1 MKPID
6 PRLLRY
12 ARATRLFLVAVVGL
26 GAVGAGLVIA
36 QAMLIAE
43 VVVGAFQQGQ
53 SVTELRTPLLLLASV
68 AVGRSVVAWLTELA
82 AHRASAAVKSELRG
96 RLLDRAAAL
105 GPGWLSGQRTG
116 SLVTLATR
124 GVDALDDYFSR
135 YLPQLGLAVVV
146 PVAVLARI
154 VTEDWVSAGIIIGT
168 LPLIPLFMMLIGWA
182 TQSRMDG
189 QWRLLSRLSG
199 HFLDVVAGLPTL
211 KVFGRAKAQAES
223 IRRITG
229 EYRQATLRTLRIA
242 FLSSFALELLAT
254 LSVALVAVTIGM
266 RLVHGDMDLSIGLV
280 ILILAPEAYLPL
292 RQVGAQYHA
301 AAEGLAAAEEIFT
314 VLETPVLASGTGAVP
329 AGAVAFEGVT
339 VRYPGRSVDAVDDV
353 SFSVEP
359 GETVALVGPSGVGK
373 STLLNVLLGFVRPT
387 EGRVRIGGAD
397 LADLDLEEWRSRI
410 AWVPQ
415 RPHLYAGTIADNVR
429 LARPDAEESAV
440 RRALRDAGALEFVD
454 ALPEG
459 ADTVLGED
467 GAGLSAGQRQRLAL
481 ARAFLADRPV
491 LLLDEPT
498 AALDGATEAEVVAA
512 VRRLAVGRTVLLVV
526 HRPALLE
533 VADRVVRLEGAS
545 SVGHRGDARPTREL
559 RPLTSHPR
567 PPATRLAQLERGPEG
582 AGVDGSGHGLRGA
595 AEVGRLGSGPEGA
608 EVGRLGSGPEG
619 LRVGRQ
625 GSGPEGVGVGPSER
639 EAVGQDPRG
648 RGVLGRVRGLAGD
661 RRGRL
666 GVALLLGTLA
676 VGSAVGLMATS
687 GWLISRAS
695 QQPPVLYLMV
705 AVTATRAFGIGRA
718 VFRYAERLVSHDAVL
733 RMLAD
738 TRVAVYRRLE
748 RLAPAGLRTTRR
760 GDLLTRLVADVD
772 ALQDYWL
779 RWLLPA
785 GVAVAVSAASVGFTA
800 WLLPEA
806 GAALA
811 VGLLAAGVGVPLVTA
826 TAARRAER
834 RLAPARAVLA
844 TRVTDLLTGT
854 AELAVAGALPARTD
868 AARRADGTLTRIAS
882 RSAAVTAL
890 GDGLTALVSG
900 LTVTAGALLG
910 AQAVSAGRLGG
921 VAMAVVVLTPLAAF
935 EAVLG
940 LPLAVRY
947 RQRVRRSAERVYEVL
962 DAPEPVREPERP
974 RQAPASPFPLVLKQ
988 LTARYEGQRREALA
1002 GFDLTLEQ
1010 GRRIAVVGTSG
1021 AGKTTLAQVL
1031 LRFLDPQAGSYTL
1044 AGADACAVAG
1054 DDVRRLVGL
1063 CAQDAHLFDS
1073 SVRENLLLARKDAG
1087 EADLRGALA
1096 RARLLDWVEGLPDG
1110 LDTLV
1115 GEHGARLS
1123 GGQRQRLALARALL
1137 ADFPVL
1143 VLDEP
1148 AEHLDLAT
1156 ADALTADL
1164 LAATEGRTTLLI
1176 THRLA
1181 GLDAVD
1187 EVIVLDAG
1195 RVVQRGPY
1203 AELAAVDGPLRAM
1216 ARREA
1221 EAESLVGVG

>member
-12 ARATRLFLVAVVGL
+12 ARATRLFMGAVVGL
-26 GAVGAGLVIA
+26 GVVGAVLVIA

-43 VVVGAFQQGQ
+43 VVVGAFQHGM
-53 SVTELRTPLLLLASV
+53 SVTELRTPLLLLV
-68 AVGRSVVAWLTELA
+68 AVAAGRGLVSWLTELA
-82 AHRASAAVKSELRG
+82 AHRASASVKSELRG
-96 RLLDRAAAL
+96 RLLERAVAL

-116 SLVTLATR
+116 SLVALATR

-154 VTEDWVSAGIIIGT
+154 VTEDWVSAAIIVGT
-168 LPLIPLFMMLIGWA
+168 LPLIPIFMVLIGWA
-182 TQSRMDG
+182 TQSRMDR
-189 QWRLLSRLSG
+189 QWQLLSRLSG

-229 EYRQATLRTLRIA
+229 EYRRATMRTLRIA
-242 FLSSFALELLAT
+242 FISSFALELLST

-266 RLVHGDMDLSIGLV
+266 RLVHGEMDLYIGLV
-280 ILILAPEAYLPL
+280 ILVLAPEAYLPL

-301 AAEGLAAAEEIFT
+301 AAEGLAAAEEIFA
-314 VLETPVLASGTGAVP
+314 VLETPVPASGTAAV
-329 AGAVAFEGVT
+329 ATGAVAFDGVT
-339 VRYPGRSVDAVDDV
+339 VRYPGRSGDALADV
-353 SFSVEP
+353 SFAVEP
-359 GETVALVGPSGVGK
+359 GETVALVGPSGAGK
-373 STLLNVLLGFVRPT
+373 STLLNVLLGFVRPA
-387 EGRVRIGGAD
+387 EGRVLVGGVD
-397 LADLDLEEWRSRI
+397 LADADLEQWRSRI

-415 RPHLYAGTIADNVR
+415 RPHLFAGTIAENVR
-429 LARPDAEESAV
+429 LARPDADDLDV
-440 RRALRDAGALEFVD
+440 RRALGDAGALEFVD

-459 ADTVLGED
+459 VGTVLGED

-498 AALDGATEAEVVAA
+498 AALDGATEAEIVAA

-533 VADRVVRLEGAS
+533 VADRVVRLEVADRVVRLEEPAVSPAQPETGGTAAE
-545 SVGHRGDARPTREL
+545 ARPIETEAG
-559 RPLTSHPR
+559 PAPVPTAHATSTIETAKPV
-567 PPATRLAQLERGPEG
+567 AG
-582 AGVDGSGHGLRGA
+582 A
-595 AEVGRLGSGPEGA
+595 
-608 EVGRLGSGPEG
+608 
-619 LRVGRQ
+619 
-625 GSGPEGVGVGPSER
+625 
-639 EAVGQDPRG
+639 
-648 RGVLGRVRGLAGD
+648 RGVLVRVRAMSGP
-661 RRGRL
+661 RRGQL
-666 GVALLLGTLA
+666 ALALLLGSLA
-676 VGSAVGLMATS
+676 LGSAVGLMATS

-733 RMLAD
+733 RMLAE
-738 TRVAVYRRLE
+738 TRVAVYWRLE
-748 RLAPAGLRTTRR
+748 RLAPAGLRRARR
-760 GDLLTRLVADVD
+760 GDLLSRLVTDVD

-785 GVAVAVSAASVGFTA
+785 GAAVAVSAASVGFTA

-806 GAALA
+806 GAVLA
-811 VGLLAAGVGVPLVTA
+811 VGLLAAGAGVPMLTGAV
-826 TAARRAER
+826 ARRSER
-834 RLAPARAVLA
+834 RLAPARGVLA

-854 AELAVAGALPARTD
+854 AELTVAGALSGRT
-868 AARRADGTLTRIAS
+868 AEARRADGTLTRIAS
-882 RSAAVTAL
+882 RAATATAL
-890 GDGLTALVSG
+890 GDGLTALFSG
-900 LTVTAGALLG
+900 LTVAATALVG
-910 AQAVSAGRLGG
+910 AQAVAAGRLGG
-921 VAMAVVVLTPLAAF
+921 IAMAVVVLTPLAAF

-940 LPLAVRY
+940 LPLAVQY

-974 RQAPASPFPLVLKQ
+974 RQAPASPFPVVVRGLDARHAGQ
-988 LTARYEGQRREALA
+988 DRDALTGL
-1002 GFDLTLEQ
+1002 DLTLEK
-1010 GRRIAVVGTSG
+1010 GRRVAVVGPSG
-1021 AGKTTLAQVL
+1021 SGKTTLAQTL
-1031 LRFLDPQAGSYTL
+1031 LRFLDADSGSYTL
-1044 AGADACAVAG
+1044 GGVDANALDG

-1073 SVRENLLLARKDAG
+1073 SVRENLLLARKDAT
-1087 EADLRGALA
+1087 EDELCDALA
-1096 RARLLDWVEGLPDG
+1096 RARLLDWAEGLPDG

-1148 AEHLDLAT
+1148 AEHLDLPT

-1181 GLDAVD
+1181 GLAAVD
-1187 EVIVLDAG
+1187 EVIVLDRG
-1195 RVVQRGPY
+1195 RVVQRGTY
-1203 AELAAVDGPLRAM
+1203 AELAAVEGPLRGM
-1216 ARREA
+1216 AERE
-1221 EAESLVGVG
+1221 EAADLLVGVR

>member
-12 ARATRLFLVAVVGL
+12 ARATRLFMVAVVGL
-26 GAVGAGLVIA
+26 GAVGAALVIA

-43 VVVGAFQQGQ
+43 TVVGAFQHGL
-53 SVTELRTPLLLLASV
+53 SVGELRTPLLLLV
-68 AVGRSVVAWLTELA
+68 AVAGGRALVSWLTELA

-96 RLLDRAAAL
+96 RLLERAVAL

-116 SLVTLATR
+116 SLVALATR

-135 YLPQLGLAVVV
+135 YLPQLGLAIVV

-154 VTEDWVSAGIIIGT
+154 VTEDWVSAAIIVGT
-168 LPLIPLFMMLIGWA
+168 LPLIPVFMMLIGWA
-182 TQSRMDG
+182 TQSRMDR

-223 IRRITG
+223 IKRITG
-229 EYRQATLRTLRIA
+229 EYRQATMRTLRIA
-242 FLSSFALELLAT
+242 FISSFALELLST

-266 RLVHGDMDLSIGLV
+266 RLVHGDMDLYIGLV
-280 ILILAPEAYLPL
+280 ILVLAPEAYLPL

-301 AAEGLAAAEEIFT
+301 AAEGLAAAEEIFA
-314 VLETPVLASGTGAVP
+314 VLEAPVPAPGTTAVP
-329 AGAVAFEGVT
+329 AGRIAFEGLT
-339 VRYPGRSVDAVDDV
+339 VRYPGRAENAVSDV
-353 SFSVEP
+353 SFVVEP
-359 GETVALVGPSGVGK
+359 GETVALVGPSGAGK
-373 STLLNVLLGFVRPT
+373 STLLHVLLGFVPVT
-387 EGRVRIGGAD
+387 EGRVRIGGVD
-397 LADLDLEEWRSRI
+397 LADADLGQWRSQV

-415 RPHLYAGTIADNVR
+415 RPHLFAGTIAENVR
-429 LARPDAEESAV
+429 LARPEADDAAV
-440 RRALRDAGALEFVD
+440 RRALGDAGALPFVD
-454 ALPEG
+454 ALPDG

-498 AALDGATEAEVVAA
+498 AALDGATEAEVVEA

-526 HRPALLE
+526 HRPALLR
-533 VADRVVRLEGAS
+533 VADRVVRLEEPTVPAVVEERVSAAPRAEQPAVVSDLAQGEAAAGEPTATS
-545 SVGHRGDARPTREL
+545 GSVLARVRAM
-559 RPLTSHPR
+559 SGPR
-567 PPATRLAQLERGPEG
+567 RSRLAL
-582 AGVDGSGHGLRGA
+582 
-595 AEVGRLGSGPEGA
+595 
-608 EVGRLGSGPEG
+608 
-619 LRVGRQ
+619 
-625 GSGPEGVGVGPSER
+625 
-639 EAVGQDPRG
+639 
-648 RGVLGRVRGLAGD
+648 
-661 RRGRL
+661 
-666 GVALLLGTLA
+666 ALLFGALA
-676 VGSAVGLMATS
+676 LGSAVGLMATS

-748 RLAPAGLRTTRR
+748 RLAPAGLRRTRR
-760 GDLLTRLVADVD
+760 GDLLSRLVADVD

-785 GVAVAVSAASVGFTA
+785 GAAVIVSAGSVGFTA

-811 VGLLAAGVGVPLVTA
+811 VGLVAAGVGVPLVTGA
-826 TAARRAER
+826 VARRAER
-834 RLAPARAVLA
+834 RLAPARGELA

-854 AELAVAGALPARTD
+854 AELTVAGALPART
-868 AARRADGTLTRIAS
+868 AEARRADGVLTRIAS
-882 RSAAVTAL
+882 RAATATAL
-890 GDGLTALVSG
+890 GDGLTALISG
-900 LTVTAGALLG
+900 LTVAAAALAGAQG
-910 AQAVSAGRLGG
+910 VADGRLSG

-940 LPLAVRY
+940 LPLAVQY

-962 DAPEPVREPERP
+962 DAPEPVREPELP
-974 RQAPASPFPLVLKQ
+974 RQAPATPFPLAVRG
-988 LTARYEGQRREALA
+988 LTARHAGQDRNALA
-1002 GFDLTLEQ
+1002 GVDLTLDQ
-1010 GRRIAVVGTSG
+1010 GCRIAVVGPSG
-1021 AGKTTLAQVL
+1021 SGKTTLAQVL
-1031 LRFLDPQAGSYTL
+1031 LRFLDAGTGSYTL
-1044 AGADACAVAG
+1044 AGVDAYALDG

-1073 SVRENLLLARKDAG
+1073 SVRENLLLAKKDATDG
-1087 EADLRGALA
+1087 ELRDALR
-1096 RARLLDWVEGLPDG
+1096 RARLLTWADSLPDG

-1181 GLDAVD
+1181 GLEAVD
-1187 EVIVLDAG
+1187 EVVVLDAG
-1195 RVVQRGPY
+1195 RVVQRGAY
-1203 AELAAVDGPLRAM
+1203 TELAAVAGPLRDM
-1216 ARREA
+1216 VRREA
-1221 EAESLVGVG
+1221 ETESLVGTA

>member
-1 MKPID
+1 M
-6 PRLLRY
+6 LRY
-12 ARATRLFLVAVVGL
+12 ARATRLFLAAVVGL
-26 GAVGAGLVIA
+26 GALGALLVIG

-43 VVVGAFQQGQ
+43 IVVGAFQHSL
-53 SVTELRTPLLLLASV
+53 SVAELRTPLLLLVAV
-68 AVGRSVVAWLTELA
+68 AVGRGLVSWLTELA

-96 RLLDRAAAL
+96 RLLERATAL

-116 SLVTLATR
+116 SLVALATR

-154 VTEDWVSAGIIIGT
+154 VTEDWVSAAIIVGT
-168 LPLIPLFMMLIGWA
+168 LPLIPVFMVLIGWA
-182 TQSRMDG
+182 TQSRMDR

-211 KVFGRAKAQAES
+211 KVFGRAKAQADS

-229 EYRQATLRTLRIA
+229 EYRQATMRTLRIA
-242 FLSSFALELLAT
+242 FISSFALELLST

-266 RLVHGDMDLSIGLV
+266 RLVHGEMTLYDGLV
-280 ILILAPEAYLPL
+280 VLILAPEAYLPL

-301 AAEGLAAAEEIFT
+301 AAEGLAAAEEIFA
-314 VLETPVLASGTGAVP
+314 VLETPVPASGTGAVP
-329 AGAVAFEGVT
+329 AGALAFEQVT
-339 VRYPGRSVDAVDDV
+339 VRYPGRSGDAVTDV
-353 SFSVEP
+353 SFEVAP
-359 GETVALVGPSGVGK
+359 GETVALVGPSGAGK
-373 STLLNVLLGFVRPT
+373 STLLSVLLGFVRPA
-387 EGRVRIGGAD
+387 EGRVRIGGAALD
-397 LADLDLEEWRSRI
+397 EVDLEEWHSRI

-415 RPHLYAGTIADNVR
+415 RPQLFAGTIAENVR
-429 LARPDAEESAV
+429 LARPDADESAV
-440 RRALRDAGALEFVD
+440 RRALADAGALEFVT
-454 ALPEG
+454 ALPQG
-459 ADTVLGED
+459 TDTVLGED
-467 GAGLSAGQRQRLAL
+467 GTGLSAGQRQRLAL

-512 VRRLAVGRTVLLVV
+512 VRRLSAGRTVLLVV
-526 HRPALLE
+526 HRPALLG
-533 VADRVVRLEGAS
+533 VADRVVRLAE
-545 SVGHRGDARPTREL
+545 
-559 RPLTSHPR
+559 
-567 PPATRLAQLERGPEG
+567 PAAPAPAPAPALA
-582 AGVDGSGHGLRGA
+582 
-595 AEVGRLGSGPEGA
+595 
-608 EVGRLGSGPEG
+608 
-619 LRVGRQ
+619 
-625 GSGPEGVGVGPSER
+625 
-639 EAVGQDPRG
+639 EAVTRTSPVGMTEDGVPFSEAPG
-648 RGVLGRVRGLAGD
+648 TTEVPGNARGVLARVRAMSGP

-666 GVALLLGTLA
+666 ALALLLGSLA
-676 VGSAVGLMATS
+676 LGSAVGLMATS

-748 RLAPAGLRTTRR
+748 RLAPAGLRTARR
-760 GDLLTRLVADVD
+760 GDLLSRLVSDVD

-785 GVAVAVSAASVGFTA
+785 GAAVGVSAASVAFTA

-826 TAARRAER
+826 AVARRAER
-834 RLAPARAVLA
+834 RLAPARGELA

-854 AELAVAGALPARTD
+854 AELTVAGALPART
-868 AARRADGTLTRIAS
+868 AEARRADGVLTRIAS
-882 RSAAVTAL
+882 RAATATAL
-890 GDGLTALVSG
+890 GDGLTALVCG
-900 LTVTAGALLG
+900 LTVTATALVG
-910 AQAVSAGRLGG
+910 AQAVAAGRLGG
-921 VAMAVVVLTPLAAF
+921 VVMAVVVLTPLAAF

-940 LPLAVRY
+940 LPLAVQY

-974 RQAPASPFPLVLKQ
+974 RQAPASPFPVLVKG
-988 LTARYEGQRREALA
+988 LTARHEGQDRDALA
-1002 GFDLTLEQ
+1002 GLDLTLAE
-1010 GRRIAVVGTSG
+1010 GRRVAVVGASG
-1021 AGKTTLAQVL
+1021 SGKTTLTQVL
-1031 LRFLDPQAGSYTL
+1031 LRFLDADAGTYTL
-1044 AGADACAVAG
+1044 GGVDAYGLDG

-1073 SVRENLLLARKDAG
+1073 SVRENLLLARKDAT
-1087 EADLRGALA
+1087 EDELRDALR
-1096 RARLLDWVEGLPDG
+1096 RARLLDWAEGLPDG

-1115 GEHGARLS
+1115 GEHGAWLS

-1148 AEHLDLAT
+1148 GEHLDLPT

-1181 GLDAVD
+1181 GLESVD
-1187 EVIVLDAG
+1187 EVVVLDEG
-1195 RVVQRGPY
+1195 RVVQRGSY
-1203 AELAAVDGPLRAM
+1203 AELAVVEGPLRRM
-1216 ARREA
+1216 AEREA
-1221 EAESLVGVG
+1221 ESELLVAAG

>member
-12 ARATRLFLVAVVGL
+12 ARATRLFLVAVVALGAL
-26 GAVGAGLVIA
+26 GAVLVIA
-36 QAMLIAE
+36 QAMLVAE
-43 VVVGAFQQGQ
+43 VVVGAFQHGQ
-53 SVTELRTPLLLLASV
+53 PVSGLRTPLLLLGAV
-68 AVGRSVVAWLTELA
+68 AVGRAAIAWLTERA

-96 RLLDRAAAL
+96 RLMERAALL

-116 SLVTLATR
+116 SLVNLATR
-124 GVDALDDYFSR
+124 GVDALDDYFAR

-154 VTEDWVSAGIIIGT
+154 VTQDWVSAAIIVGT
-168 LPLIPLFMMLIGWA
+168 LPLIPVFMMLIGWA
-182 TQSRMDG
+182 TQSRMDR

-229 EYRQATLRTLRIA
+229 EYRQATMRTLRIA

-301 AAEGLAAAEEIFT
+301 AAEGLAAAEEIFA
-314 VLETPVLASGTGAVP
+314 VLETPVPASGTGAVP
-329 AGAVAFEGVT
+329 AGPVAFDDVT
-339 VRYPGRSVDAVDDV
+339 VRYPGRSADAVTGV
-353 SFSVEP
+353 SFAVEP
-359 GETVALVGPSGVGK
+359 GETVALVGPSGAGK
-373 STLLNVLLGFVRPT
+373 STLVNTLLGFVRPT
-387 EGRVRIGGAD
+387 EGRVRIGGTD
-397 LADLDLEEWRSRI
+397 LADLDLDIWRSRV

-415 RPHLYAGTIADNVR
+415 RPHLYAGTIAENVR
-429 LARPDAEESAV
+429 LARPGADDAAV
-440 RRALRDAGALEFVD
+440 RRALADAGALEFVD
-454 ALPEG
+454 GLPEG

-526 HRPALLE
+526 HRPALLD
-533 VADRVVRLEGAS
+533 VADRVVRLPLPT
-545 SVGHRGDARPTREL
+545 ARVL
-559 RPLTSHPR
+559 G
-567 PPATRLAQLERGPEG
+567 PA
-582 AGVDGSGHGLRGA
+582 
-595 AEVGRLGSGPEGA
+595 GA
-608 EVGRLGSGPEG
+608 EPAATASATAVPVTTEPGGPRTSAAVAVRPDG
-619 LRVGRQ
+619 TAARALRA
-625 GSGPEGVGVGPSER
+625 SAADGPAEDGPCPGVT
-639 EAVGQDPRG
+639 APR
-648 RGVLGRVRGLAGD
+648 RRVLARVRESAGS

-666 GVALLLGTLA
+666 LLALLLGSLA
-676 VGSAVGLMATS
+676 LGSAVGLMATS

-718 VFRYAERLVSHDAVL
+718 VFRYTERLVSHEAVL

-760 GDLLTRLVADVD
+760 GDLLSRLVADVD
-772 ALQDYWL
+772 AFQDYWL

-785 GVAVAVSAASVGFTA
+785 GVAVVVSAGSVAFTT

-811 VGLLAAGVGVPLVTA
+811 AGLLAAGVGVPLVTA
-826 TAARRAER
+826 AAARRTER
-834 RLAPARAVLA
+834 RLAPARGVLA

-854 AELAVAGALPARTD
+854 AELTVAGALPART
-868 AARRADGTLTRIAS
+868 AAALRADGTLTRIAS

-890 GDGLTALVSG
+890 GDGLTALLSG
-900 LTVTAGALLG
+900 LTVTATALLA
-910 AQAVSAGRLGG
+910 AQAVAAGRLAG
-921 VAMAVVVLTPLAAF
+921 VATAVVVLTPLAAF

-940 LPLAVRY
+940 LPLAVRH
-947 RQRVRRSAERVYEVL
+947 RQRVRHSAERVYEVL
-962 DAPEPVREPERP
+962 DAPEPVREPARP
-974 RQAPASPFPLVLKQ
+974 RQAPAVPFPVVLGG
-988 LTARYEGQRREALA
+988 LTARYPGQHREALA
-1002 GFDLTLEQ
+1002 GVDLTLEQ
-1010 GRRIAVVGTSG
+1010 GRRIAVVGPSG
-1021 AGKTTLAQVL
+1021 SGKTTLAQVL
-1031 LRFLDPQAGSYTL
+1031 LRFLDPGAGSYTL
-1044 AGADACAVAG
+1044 AGVDACALAG

-1073 SVRENLLLARKDAG
+1073 SVRENLLLARKDAD
-1087 EADLRGALA
+1087 EADLRDALD
-1096 RARLLDWVEGLPDG
+1096 RARLLEWVDGLPDG

-1148 AEHLDLAT
+1148 AEHLDLPT

-1181 GLDAVD
+1181 GLEAVD
-1187 EVIVLDAG
+1187 EVVVLDAG

-1203 AELAAVDGPLRAM
+1203 AELAVVDGPLRTM
-1216 ARREA
+1216 ARRERA
-1221 EAESLVGVG
+1221 AESLMGAR

>member
-12 ARATRLFLVAVVGL
+12 ARATRGFLVAVVAL
-26 GAVGAGLVIA
+26 GAIGAGLVIA

-43 VVVGAFQQGQ
+43 VVVGAFQHRMTV
-53 SVTELRTPLLLLASV
+53 SELATPLLLLAVV
-68 AVGRSVVAWLTELA
+68 AVGRALVGWLTELA

-96 RLLDRAAAL
+96 RLLERSAQL

-116 SLVTLATR
+116 SLVALATR

-154 VTEDWVSAGIIIGT
+154 VTEDWVSAAIIVGT
-168 LPLIPLFMMLIGWA
+168 LPLIPVFMVLIGWA
-182 TQSRMDG
+182 TQARMDR

-229 EYRQATLRTLRIA
+229 EYRRATMRTLRIA
-242 FLSSFALELLAT
+242 FISSFALELLAT
-254 LSVALVAVTIGM
+254 ISVALVAVTIGM
-266 RLVHGDMDLSIGLV
+266 RLVQGEMDLYIGLV

-301 AAEGLAAAEEIFT
+301 AAEGLAAAEEIFA
-314 VLETPVLASGTGAVP
+314 VLETPVPARGSEAVP
-329 AGAVAFEGVT
+329 DGALAFEGVA
-339 VRYPGRSVDAVDDV
+339 VRYPGRSADAVSEV
-353 SFSVEP
+353 SFTVEP
-359 GETVALVGPSGVGK
+359 GETVALVGPSGAGK
-373 STLLNVLLGFVRPT
+373 STLLHVLLGFVPAA
-387 EGRVRIGGAD
+387 EGRVRVGGVDLAQAD
-397 LADLDLEEWRSRI
+397 LEQWRSRV

-415 RPHLYAGTIADNVR
+415 RPQLFAGTIAENVR
-429 LARPDAEESAV
+429 LARPDADDEAV

-459 ADTVLGED
+459 AGTRLGED

-526 HRPALLE
+526 HRPALLG
-533 VADRVVRLEGAS
+533 VADRVVRLAEREGVAERVTAVAPAAIHGARSADAELPESALPAAPDVPSESAVPSAS
-545 SVGHRGDARPTREL
+545 A
-559 RPLTSHPR
+559 
-567 PPATRLAQLERGPEG
+567 
-582 AGVDGSGHGLRGA
+582 GSGGGPA
-595 AEVGRLGSGPEGA
+595 SG
-608 EVGRLGSGPEG
+608 
-619 LRVGRQ
+619 
-625 GSGPEGVGVGPSER
+625 
-639 EAVGQDPRG
+639 
-648 RGVLGRVRGLAGD
+648 GVLARVRAMSGA

-666 GVALLLGTLA
+666 GLALLLGSLA
-676 VGSAVGLMATS
+676 LGSAVGLMATS

-738 TRVAVYRRLE
+738 TRVAVFRRLE
-748 RLAPAGLRTTRR
+748 RLAPAGLREARR
-760 GDLLTRLVADVD
+760 GDLLSRLVADVD

-785 GVAVAVSAASVGFTA
+785 GAAVVVSAASVGFTA

-806 GAALA
+806 GAVLA
-811 VGLLAAGVGVPLVTA
+811 AGLLAAGVGVPLVTGA
-826 TAARRAER
+826 VARRAEH
-834 RLAPARAVLA
+834 RLAPARGVLA
-844 TRVTDLLTGT
+844 TRVADLLTGT
-854 AELAVAGALPARTD
+854 AELTVAGALPART
-868 AARRADGTLTRIAS
+868 AQAREADGALTRIAS
-882 RSAAVTAL
+882 RAATATAL
-890 GDGLTALVSG
+890 GDGLTALISG
-900 LTVTAGALLG
+900 LTVTAAALLG
-910 AQAVSAGRLGG
+910 AQAVVSGRLDG
-921 VAMAVVVLTPLAAF
+921 VTMAVVVLTPLAAF

-940 LPLAVRY
+940 LPLAVQY

-962 DAPEPVREPERP
+962 DAPEPVGEPERP
-974 RQAPASPFPLVLKQ
+974 RQAPGSPFPLQVRG
-988 LTARYEGQRREALA
+988 LTARHAGQERHALA
-1002 GFDLTLEQ
+1002 GLDLTLEE
-1010 GRRIAVVGTSG
+1010 GRRVAVVGPSG
-1021 AGKTTLAQVL
+1021 SGKTTLAQVL
-1031 LRFLDPQAGSYTL
+1031 LRFLDAEAGSYTL
-1044 AGADACAVAG
+1044 AGVDAYALLG
-1054 DDVRRLVGL
+1054 DDVRGLVGL

-1073 SVRENLLLARKDAG
+1073 SLRENLLLARKDAT
-1087 EADLRGALA
+1087 EDELRAALG
-1096 RARLLDWVEGLPDG
+1096 RVRLLEWADSLPDG

-1148 AEHLDLAT
+1148 AEHLDLPT

-1181 GLDAVD
+1181 GLEAVD
-1187 EVIVLDAG
+1187 EVLVLDRG

-1203 AELAAVDGPLRAM
+1203 TELVSADGPLRDM
-1216 ARREA
+1216 AEREA
-1221 EAESLVGVG
+1221 AAESLVGAP

>member
-6 PRLLRY
+6 PRLLRH
-12 ARATRLFLVAVVGL
+12 ARATRFFLMAVVGL
-26 GAVGAGLVIA
+26 GVVGAALVIA

-43 VVVGAFQQGQ
+43 VVVGAFQHGMA
-53 SVTELRTPLLLLASV
+53 VAELRTSLLLLVAV
-68 AVGRSVVAWLTELA
+68 AVGRAVVSWLTELA
-82 AHRASAAVKSELRG
+82 AHRAGAAVKSELRL
-96 RLLDRAAAL
+96 RLLERATEL

-135 YLPQLGLAVVV
+135 YLPQLGLAVTV
-146 PVAVLARI
+146 PVAVLARV
-154 VTEDWVSAGIIIGT
+154 VTEDWVSAAIIVGT
-168 LPLIPLFMMLIGWA
+168 LPLIPVFMILIGWA
-182 TQSRMDG
+182 TRSHMDR

-223 IRRITG
+223 IKRITG
-229 EYRQATLRTLRIA
+229 EYRRATMRTLRIA

-254 LSVALVAVTIGM
+254 ISVALVAVTIGM
-266 RLVHGDMDLSIGLV
+266 RLVHGEMDLYVGLV
-280 ILILAPEAYLPL
+280 ILVLAPEAYLPL
-292 RQVGAQYHA
+292 RQVGAQFHA
-301 AAEGLAAAEEIFT
+301 AAEGLAAAEEIFE
-314 VLETPVLASGTGAVP
+314 VLETPVPASGVLPVPEGAIR
-329 AGAVAFEGVT
+329 FEGVT
-339 VRYPGRSVDAVDDV
+339 VRYPGRSDDAVADA
-353 SFSVEP
+353 SFIVGT

-373 STLLNVLLGFVRPT
+373 STLLNVLLGFVEPAA
-387 EGRVRIGGAD
+387 GRVSIGGAD
-397 LADLDLEEWRSRI
+397 LASLDLAEWRSHV

-415 RPHLYAGTIADNVR
+415 RPHLYAGSIAENVR
-429 LARPDAEESAV
+429 LARPDADETAV
-440 RRALRDAGALEFVD
+440 RRALADAGALEFVD
-454 ALPEG
+454 TLPDG
-459 ADTVLGED
+459 LHTLLGED

-498 AALDGATEAEVVAA
+498 ASLDGETEAEVVAA

-533 VADRVVRLEGAS
+533 VADRVVRLEAAEAPAPAAGAP
-545 SVGHRGDARPTREL
+545 RTE
-559 RPLTSHPR
+559 PLSRAVEVT
-567 PPATRLAQLERGPEG
+567 
-582 AGVDGSGHGLRGA
+582 A
-595 AEVGRLGSGPEGA
+595 AEVAAHAPAAHAQEPSPARHGSP
-608 EVGRLGSGPEG
+608 LS
-619 LRVGRQ
+619 
-625 GSGPEGVGVGPSER
+625 
-639 EAVGQDPRG
+639 
-648 RGVLGRVRGLAGD
+648 RVRAMASP

-666 GVALLLGTLA
+666 ALALLLGSLA
-676 VGSAVGLMATS
+676 LGSAVGLMATS

-718 VFRYAERLVSHDAVL
+718 VFRYSERLVSHDAVL

-738 TRVAVYRRLE
+738 TRVAVFRRLE

-760 GDLLTRLVADVD
+760 GDLLSRLVGDVD
-772 ALQDYWL
+772 ALQDYWV

-785 GVAVAVSAASVGFTA
+785 GAAVVVSAASVGFTA

-811 VGLLAAGVGVPLVTA
+811 LGLLTAGAGVPLVTGA
-826 TAARRAER
+826 VARRAER
-834 RLAPARAVLA
+834 RLAPARGALA

-854 AELAVAGALPARTD
+854 AELTVVGALPTRTAD
-868 AARRADGTLTRIAS
+868 VRRADGTLTRIAS
-882 RSAAVTAL
+882 RAATATAL

-900 LTVTAGALLG
+900 LTVTAAALVG
-910 AQAVSAGRLGG
+910 AQAVADGRLSG

-940 LPLAVRY
+940 LPLAVQF
-947 RQRVRRSAERVYEVL
+947 RQRVRKSAERVYEVL
-962 DAPEPVREPERP
+962 DAPDPVREPECP
-974 RQAPASPFPLVLKQ
+974 RQAPVSPFPLRLDRIG
-988 LTARYEGQRREALA
+988 ARHAGQHRNALA
-1002 GFDLTLEQ
+1002 GLDLTLDE
-1010 GRRIAVVGTSG
+1010 GRRVAVVGPSG
-1021 AGKTTLAQVL
+1021 SGKTTLAQVL
-1031 LRFLDPQAGSYTL
+1031 LRFLDAHEGTYTL
-1044 AGADACAVAG
+1044 GGVDAYALDG

-1073 SVRENLLLARKDAG
+1073 SVRENLLLARKGAT
-1087 EADLRGALA
+1087 EAELREALA
-1096 RARLLDWVEGLPDG
+1096 RARLLDWAEALPDG
-1110 LDTLV
+1110 LDTLI

-1148 AEHLDLAT
+1148 AEHLDLPT

-1181 GLDAVD
+1181 GLEAVD
-1187 EVIVLDAG
+1187 EVIVLAEG
-1195 RVVQRGPY
+1195 QVAQRGPY

-1216 ARREA
+1216 VERETA
-1221 EAESLVGVG
+1221 GELLVGA